1 MSDKVSN
8 YIKLTIP
15 SHLLGDG
22 EVQARVDE
30 VTRIAGG
37 VSLTPSKG
45 EWFDDKGV
53 RHVDD
58 NVVVQWNFKDNAR
71 HDVLMANARVVHAMF
86 THGEKAV
93 FRERYYRTNLEQYRA
108 VILYTPVMTAE

>member
-58 NVVVQWNFKDNAR
+58 NVVVQWNFKGKQR
-71 HDVLMANARVVHAMF
+71 YDVSMASVRVVHAMF
-86 THGEKAV
+86 SHGEQAV
-93 FRERYYRTNLEQYRA
+93 FRERHYQTYPEPYSA
-108 VILYTPVMTAE
+108 VILYAPVMKTE